1 LSIKENNPIEIE
13 AKWQK
18 YWADNKTFAAH
29 TRKPKHYVLTCFLI
43 HLVLVYVGHP
53 LGYIASDVYSRYKD
67 IKDTMFCTYGYDSF
81 GLPAEQ

>member
-1 LSIKENNPIEIE
+1 LQLYNRSEVPETCHFVTLSIKENNPIEIE

-43 HLVLVYVGHP
+43 HLELVYVGHP
-53 LGYIASDVYSRYKD
+53 LGYIASDVYS
-67 IKDTMFCTYGYDSF
+67 I
-81 GLPAEQ
+81 